1 MNRDVAFVL
10 SQYNFS
16 FDHTNAFGKI
26 HNYEVNVFQDVAS
39 SEILLAISTFLPEI
53 DKTLVISRINELGY
67 KNVVPQ
73 SFEFGLVISVKSL
86 DVDLIESVLG
96 ILKDIQAPN
105 SDYCPLSG
113 KELNIYNY
121 KTIFYPLYGFKI
133 KINLDSAT
141 DAEAILSK
149 RKEEIIKMP
158 NHFFLGFLGILIGG
172 VAAVALSALFFFG
185 NYVPM
190 ISGFSALLGLFLYR
204 LFKGKLC
211 KATIVISSIVSIV
224 FVFGS
229 IIGFNIFMCGQSA
242 INAGKDYGAFEAFAI
257 MLSNPNEARNHFI
270 YTLVINFV
278 EIAIS
283 EFIFGLV
290 IYRRNKSV
298 KT

>member
-1 MNRDVAFVL
+1 MNRNVALTL
-10 SQYNFS
+10 SEYNFS

-53 DKTLVISRINELGY
+53 DKTVVISRINKLGY

-86 DVDLIESVLG
+86 NVDLIESVLG

-105 SDYCPLSG
+105 SEYCPLSG

-133 KINLDSAT
+133 KIDLDSAT
-141 DAEAILSK
+141 DAKAILSK

-158 NHFFLGFLGILIGG
+158 SHFFLGFLGILVGA
-172 VAAVALSALFFFG
+172 VAAIVLSVLFYFAD
-185 NYVPM
+185 YVPM
-190 ISGFSALLGLFLYR
+190 LSGFSALLGLFLFKA
-204 LFKGKLC
+204 FKGKPSR
-211 KATIVISSIVSIV
+211 AMIIVSSIVSIV

-229 IIGFNIFMCGQSA
+229 IIGFYIIICGQSA
-242 INAGKDYGAFEAFAI
+242 ANAGKEYGAFEAFAI
-257 MLSNPNEARNHFI
+257 MLNTPGKARNIFI
-270 YTLVINFV
+270 FSIVVNFV
-278 EIAIS
+278 EILIS
-283 EFIFGLV
+283 ELTFGLA
-290 IYRRNKSV
+290 IYKRNKSV